1 MTIVEIR
8 NILEAPYDRKVWK
21 TFIQT
26 AFSSNE
32 ILANEVNLNFGNSN
46 FYENY
51 FSLEK
56 YKKIGSTDRE
66 SNTK

>member
-1 MTIVEIR
+1 MTIAEIR

-32 ILANEVNLNFGNSN
+32 MIGIKSLIMQLANVCF
-46 FYENY
+46 
-51 FSLEK
+51 
-56 YKKIGSTDRE
+56 
-66 SNTK
+66 